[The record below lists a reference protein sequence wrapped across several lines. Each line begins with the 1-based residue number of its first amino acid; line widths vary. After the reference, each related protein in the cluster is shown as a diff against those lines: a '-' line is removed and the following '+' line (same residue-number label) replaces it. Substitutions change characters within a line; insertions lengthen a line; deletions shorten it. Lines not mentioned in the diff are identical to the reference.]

1 MSDQYTSCKSC
12 THRITTKLD
21 KQEAGGWWFTE
32 HCGHPNLPTDPV
44 PLSIRQAVRKNRR
57 NVFCPIKTDA
67 QHG

>member
-1 MSDQYTSCKSC
+1 MSNQYTSCKSC

-21 KQEAGGWWFTE
+21 KQDAGGWWFTE
-32 HCGHPNLPTDPV
+32 HCGHPDVPEV
-44 PLSIRQAVRKNRR
+44 QAPLSVRQAVRKHSR